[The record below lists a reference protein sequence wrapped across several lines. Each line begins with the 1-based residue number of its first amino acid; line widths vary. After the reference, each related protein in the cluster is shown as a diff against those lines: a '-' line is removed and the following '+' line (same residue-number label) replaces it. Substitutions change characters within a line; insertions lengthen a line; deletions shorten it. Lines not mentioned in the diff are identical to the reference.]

1 MPRGAETLGIDMI
14 TEAQSEQ
21 LTCRKIQHSLAGW
34 LRMGSQTS
42 IILPNVFVGG
52 SNWESDMVEVKK
64 SGLWYEY
71 EIKLSVAD
79 YRADF
84 EKKQFGYMHNSL
96 RKHEAYA
103 SDQPIMLGTRRLIP
117 KPKQFYFVVPAGLL
131 DAVKVPSHCGILEF
145 TDPVKSR
152 SWGIS
157 VKRYPPTLKPPT
169 KLSPEW
175 IFNLAVKASGR
186 IRYQA

>member
-1 MPRGAETLGIDMI
+1 MLAET
-14 TEAQSEQ
+14 EQ
-21 LTCRKIQHSLAGW
+21 ASDIVTMKRIQHSLAGW

-131 DAVKVPSHCGILEF
+131 DAVEVPAHCGILEF
-145 TDPVKSR
+145 TNPVKSR

-157 VKRYPPTLKPPT
+157 AKRHPPILKPPT

>member
-1 MPRGAETLGIDMI
+1 MI
-14 TEAQSEQ
+14 TETHPEADRI
-21 LTCRKIQHSLAGW
+21 TCRKIQHSLAGW

-52 SNWESDMVEVKK
+52 SHWESDMIEVKK

-71 EIKLSVAD
+71 EIKLTVAD

-84 EKKQFGYMHNSL
+84 EKKQWNYVPESL
-96 RKHEAYA
+96 RKHDAYA
-103 SDQPIMLGTRRLIP
+103 SADPIMMGTRKLIP

-131 DAVKVPSHCGILEF
+131 DSQDVPEHCGILEF
-145 TDPVKSR
+145 TDPASSR

-157 VKRYPPTLKPPT
+157 AKRYPRNLKPAT

>member
-1 MPRGAETLGIDMI
+1 MLAET
-14 TEAQSEQ
+14 EQ
-21 LTCRKIQHSLAGW
+21 ASDIVTMKRIQQSLAGW

-52 SNWESDMVEVKK
+52 SHWESDMIEVKK

-84 EKKQFGYMHNSL
+84 EKKQWNYVSDSL
-96 RKHEAYA
+96 RKHDLYS
-103 SDQPIMLGTRRLIP
+103 SDQPIMCGTRKLIP
-117 KPKQFYFVVPAGLL
+117 KPKQFFFVVPVGLL
-131 DAVKVPSHCGILEF
+131 DGQDVPEHCGILEF
-145 TDPVKSR
+145 TDPKVSR
-152 SWGIS
+152 GWGIS
-157 VKRYPPTLKPPT
+157 AKRYPRTLKPAT
-169 KLSPEW
+169 KLAPEA

-186 IRYQA
+186 IRYQ